1 MESSSKRR
9 DAMMMAAAF
18 GIIPCILGIGIGQYL
33 RWSGTIWLT
42 DAGGFWPIVCLG
54 ASLATFIKLATTSAR
69 DRTLHAAAWLVVTW
83 TWLYVPFWLTATDV
97 PQSSAVIS
105 KDGRVL
111 IASDWARQQENR
123 VWLLTG
129 RAGNRIVR
137 NVAGTVTVNAVEVKY
152 RFAEPYIATRS
163 DGEDISKPLINAA
176 NAALAVEGR
185 KSRAARIALFEVRE
199 VHDRLLDSICRS
211 VVKGAIACPL
221 KLSLSPQKGAAT
233 VVGGVWSKHY
243 TEQEAIE
250 EKHLPT
256 LVQLLTQ
263 DNSRLVGRDAVFALF
278 MELAGTASE
287 LSKVARKS
295 RMLDDYQFG
304 ELITRILAA
313 PDGANEALGILSE
326 VNRLN
331 QEQRQAL
338 RAKVFREAGIALI
351 VKHVAPLR
359 ISDAELAQL
368 AERMRS
374 AFETNPGVAAS
385 VLEIF
390 GERLPQGTQY
400 DAVRSLV
407 KARASYA
414 FAGLRYLNFSSSL
427 REALLH
433 KVVAEANLDDLDTSS
448 LSREKLEDM
457 LAPGELRPL
466 IASVIRKCGSS
477 KEWLNF
483 AVRVLPVRAMTL
495 GERKML
501 VNELMFLS
509 TKSALEFVSENRQY
523 LEAADVSE
531 VTHDYTK
538 TIARDMCLHLTHRNA
553 SRGADYFSEAQL
565 QIFRECAQAK

>member
-9 DAMMMAAAF
+9 DAMMMAAMF
-18 GIIPCILGIGIGQYL
+18 GIIPCILGVGIGQYL

-69 DRTLHAAAWLVVTW
+69 DRTLHAFAWLMITW
-83 TWLYVPFWLTATDV
+83 TWLYFPFWLTATDV
-97 PQSSAVIS
+97 SQSSAVVS
-105 KDGRVL
+105 KDGRAF
-111 IASDWARQQENR
+111 IASESARHPDAK

-137 NVAGTVTVNAVEVKY
+137 NVAGTVTANAVEVKY
-152 RFAEPYIATRS
+152 RFAEPYIATRG
-163 DGEDISKPLINAA
+163 DGEDISKPLMSAVS
-176 NAALAVEGR
+176 AALALEGK
-185 KSRAARIALFEVRE
+185 KSRTARIALFEVRE
-199 VHDRLLDSICRS
+199 VHDRLLDTICRA
-211 VVKGAIACPL
+211 VVQGAIACPL
-221 KLSLSPQKGAAT
+221 KLTLTPQSAAT
-233 VVGGVWSKHY
+233 VVGGVWSKQF
-243 TEQEAIE
+243 TEQEAID

-263 DNSRLVGRDAVFALF
+263 DNSRLVGRDVVYALL

-295 RMLDDYQFG
+295 RMLNDYQFD
-304 ELITRILAA
+304 ELIRRILAA
-313 PDGANEALGILSE
+313 PDGASEALSILAE

-331 QEQRQAL
+331 LEQRQAL
-338 RAKVFREAGIALI
+338 RAKAFLEASIALI
-351 VKHVAPLR
+351 VKHVVPLR

-368 AERMRS
+368 AVRMRA

-390 GERLPQGTQY
+390 GERLPQETQY

-407 KARASYA
+407 KAQASYA

-427 REALLH
+427 RAALLH

-457 LAPGELRPL
+457 LAPAELRPL

-483 AVRVLPVRAMTL
+483 AVRVLPVRAMTI
-495 GERKML
+495 GERKTL
-501 VNELMFLS
+501 VNELMFAS
-509 TKSALEFVSENRQY
+509 AKSALEFVSENRYY

-553 SRGADYFSEAQL
+553 SRGVDYFSETQL

>member
-9 DAMMMAAAF
+9 DAIMMAAVF

-97 PQSSAVIS
+97 PQSSAVIG

-111 IASDWARQQENR
+111 IASDWARQRENR

-163 DGEDISKPLINAA
+163 DGEDVSKPLIGAA
-176 NAALAVEGR
+176 NAALAAEGR
-185 KSRAARIALFEVRE
+185 KSRSARIALFEVRE
-199 VHDRLLDSICRS
+199 VHARLVDTICRAT
-211 VVKGAIACPL
+211 VQGAIACPL
-221 KLSLSPQKGAAT
+221 KMTLTPQSAAT
-233 VVGGVWSKHY
+233 VVGGVWSKRY
-243 TEQEAIE
+243 TEQEAID

-263 DNSRLVGRDAVFALF
+263 DNSRLVGRDVVFALF

-295 RMLDDYQFG
+295 RMLNDYQFD

-313 PDGANEALGILSE
+313 PEGANEALGVLAE

-338 RAKVFREAGIALI
+338 RAKAFREASIALI
-351 VKHVAPLR
+351 VKHVVPLR
-359 ISDAELAQL
+359 ISDAELVQL
-368 AERMRS
+368 APRMRS
-374 AFETNPGVAAS
+374 AFEANPDVAAS
-385 VLEIF
+385 VLETF
-390 GERLPQGTQY
+390 GERLPQETQY

-457 LAPGELRPL
+457 LAPSELRPL
-466 IASVIRKCGSS
+466 VASVIRKCGSS

-483 AVRVLPVRAMTL
+483 AVRVLPIRAMTV
-495 GERKML
+495 GERKTL
-501 VNELMFLS
+501 VNELMFSS

-538 TIARDMCLHLTHRNA
+538 TIAPDMCLHLTHRNA
-553 SRGADYFSEAQL
+553 SRGIDYFSETQL